1 MTNFTTSARLLPS
14 LSSLRLMTL
23 VFLFLMLSGCGG
35 VSEKQQEKIAQI
47 VLSTSPEFEQ
57 ETQKLLSTDKRLN
70 KLKNGEWKW
79 EYKKGDKGKLLAEY
93 GYKGDLPW
101 WKTLLQVAIG
111 PLANV
116 FIDTDDYFFRTL
128 EVDIEM
134 KTSNLIENKN

>member
-1 MTNFTTSARLLPS
+1 MP
-14 LSSLRLMTL
+14 L

-47 VLSTSPEFEQ
+47 VVSTSPQFEE
-57 ETQKLLSTDKRLN
+57 ETQKLLASDKRLS

-79 EYKKGDKGKLLAEY
+79 EYKKGDKGKFLAEY

-101 WKTLLQVAIG
+101 WKTLLQVVIG

-116 FIDTDDYFFRTL
+116 FMNTDDYFFRTL
-128 EVDIEM
+128 EVDVE
-134 KTSNLIENKN
+134 KSVSKLVENKD